1 MNWVEFP
8 HNYLLLLEHQ
18 ENNDHRS
25 LSSIDAMTRNKKL
38 QWYWYHWS
46 FSFRWFSQV
55 FL

>member
-1 MNWVEFP
+1 MHNDRIFINFYIRMNWVEFP

-38 QWYWYHWS
+38 Q
-46 FSFRWFSQV
+46 
-55 FL
+55 